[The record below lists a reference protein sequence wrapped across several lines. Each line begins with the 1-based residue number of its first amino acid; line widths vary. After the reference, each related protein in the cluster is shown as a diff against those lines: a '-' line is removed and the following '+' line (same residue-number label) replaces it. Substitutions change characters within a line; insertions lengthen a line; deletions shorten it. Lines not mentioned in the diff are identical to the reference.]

1 MGDLYRLKKQHP
13 PFGSPDAPLFEGS
26 YSEGLIE
33 VIDGNCAVNLEE
45 TRDRLL
51 KLGYEEL
58 LEESTPL
65 PRLKPK
71 KRR

>member
-1 MGDLYRLKKQHP
+1 MYRLKKQHP
-13 PFGSPDAPLFEGS
+13 PFGSPEAPVYEGS
-26 YSEGLIE
+26 YSEGLIK
-33 VIDGNCAVNLEE
+33 VVDGNCAVSLAD

-58 LEESTPL
+58 PEESDPESTS
-65 PRLKPK
+65 KPK

>member
-1 MGDLYRLKKQHP
+1 MFNLKKQHP
-13 PFGSPDAPLFEGS
+13 PFGSEDAPLFEGS

-33 VIDGNCAVNLEE
+33 VVDGNCTVNLEA

-65 PRLKPK
+65 SQAKYK

>member
-1 MGDLYRLKKQHP
+1 MHRLKKIAP
-13 PFGSPDAPLFEGS
+13 PYGSRETPVYEGS

-33 VIDGNCAVNLEE
+33 VIDGACTVNLEE
-45 TRDRLL
+45 TKDRLL

-58 LEESTPL
+58 LEESAPL
-65 PRLKPK
+65 PRLKPR